1 MIEAALL
8 RRTTFLCADAARLAD
23 FYCVVF
29 GFTRHYDHPLAVDA
43 RFPPTGAPDGARA
56 RLIILKS
63 RDPTV
68 GMLGFLQYKQ
78 DLPGGM
84 PAPADGRVR
93 LREPVLVFGTDD
105 VHALASR
112 ATRAGATIAT
122 PPTDWEVPS
131 RDGDG
136 VTRLR
141 TLCFFDPEGHYCE
154 VSQRV

>member
-8 RRTTFLCADAARLAD
+8 RRTTFVCVDAERLAD

-29 GFTRHYDHPLAVDA
+29 GFTRHYDHALAVDA

-56 RLIILKS
+56 RLIILKA

-68 GMLGFLQYKQ
+68 GMLGFLQFEQ
-78 DLPGGM
+78 ELPGRV

-93 LREPVLVFGTDD
+93 IREPVLVFGTDD

-112 ATRAGATIAT
+112 AQRAGASIST
-122 PPTDWEVPS
+122 PPSDWEVPS

-154 VSQRV
+154 VSQRL

>member
-29 GFTRHYDHPLAVDA
+29 GFTRHYDHSLAVDA

-56 RLIILKS
+56 RLVILKS

-68 GMLGFLQYKQ
+68 GMLGFLQYEQ

-93 LREPVLVFGTDD
+93 LGEPVLVFGTDD